1 LNLVR
6 LLVSYHLHIYRL
18 VSVVHRINAAF
29 GVSNKFVP
37 YRPPY
42 DTVIDAVNHYKSDTT
57 TTIGTDWTLTSI
69 VLNAPTDAIVSLT
82 ACATW
87 GAKAPRGIRVTRSNT
102 SATDNIIINTETDTD
117 KAVITASGIVTK
129 LNGNNTYYVWAK
141 AKETATLLPVHLQ
154 YSYLMK
160 S

>member
-1 LNLVR
+1 M
-6 LLVSYHLHIYRL
+6 SQ
-18 VSVVHRINAAF
+18 
-29 GVSNKFVP
+29 KFVA

-69 VLNAPTDAIVSLT
+69 VLNAPADAIVSLT

-87 GAKAPRGIRVTRSNT
+87 GAKAPRGIRVTRSNI

-117 KAVITASGIVTK
+117 QAVITASGIVTK